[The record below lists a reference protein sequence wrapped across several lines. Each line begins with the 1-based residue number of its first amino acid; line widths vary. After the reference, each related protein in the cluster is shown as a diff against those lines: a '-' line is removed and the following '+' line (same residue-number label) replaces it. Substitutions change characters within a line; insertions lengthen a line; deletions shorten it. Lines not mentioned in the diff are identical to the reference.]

1 MNTADALD
9 AVLDPRRLSALMGQP
24 VQATH
29 LRIKPQVAIIAAVAE
44 HDSARPVGWLRLLWP
59 VSHSKAGKA
68 QAVAQRY
75 GTTTCSRS
83 ADELLGGTAAGNIVA
98 DWGGIASDPALAP
111 HLWAW
116 KNSTAHETGQD
127 EGVRVLRYNP
137 LRRVVA
143 QQGNNV
149 VRVNASADPLVAQV
163 IHQISPFVPMPTLD
177 ADLPKAVSHSANL
190 HHSVDLQ
197 RSAGHIIRMAHCGE
211 GDLAH
216 LTATAAGEGYSHQ
229 AHFQAGQ
236 IFAQL
241 HATTRHLDPQAAW
254 ELKGRT
260 PNAVRQGFAHAGILD
275 HFDPIAAR
283 RVRHLSQRI
292 QPLSGTPVLSHGDAS
307 ADQVL
312 ANADL
317 SHMWLT
323 DFDRLCLA
331 HPALDLG
338 SYTALCDEATQA
350 AFLDGYTHGGGTPPT
365 SEELR
370 TGQAMSLLARLAEPL
385 KAAHP
390 TWHDTIHQRLD
401 RIEETLG

>member
-9 AVLDPRRLSALMGQP
+9 AILDPRRLSALMGQP

-29 LRIKPQVAIIAAVAE
+29 LRIKPQVAIISAVAE

-59 VSHSKAGKA
+59 ISHSKARKA

-83 ADELLGGTAAGNIVA
+83 ADDFLGGNAAGNIVA
-98 DWGGIASDPALAP
+98 EWGGIASDPALAP

-116 KNSTAHETGQD
+116 KNSAAQDTSQD

-143 QQGNNV
+143 QQGCHV

-163 IHQISPFVPMPTLD
+163 IHQISPFVPMPALD
-177 ADLPKAVSHSANL
+177 ADMPNTLSHSADL
-190 HHSVDLQ
+190 HPSE
-197 RSAGHIIRMAHCGE
+197 GHIIRMAHCGD
-211 GDLAH
+211 GDLAQ
-216 LTATAAGEGYSHQ
+216 LTATTAREGYSHQ

-241 HATTRHLDPQAAW
+241 HATTRHLDPQASS
-254 ELKGRT
+254 ELQGRT

-292 QPLSGTPVLSHGDAS
+292 KPLSGSPVLSHGDAS

-312 ANADL
+312 ANVDL

-338 SYTALCDEATQA
+338 SYTALCDEAAQA
-350 AFLDGYTHGGGTPPT
+350 AFLDGYTQAGGTPPT

-370 TGQAMSLLARLAEPL
+370 IGQSMSLLARLAEPL

-390 TWHDTIHQRLD
+390 KWHDTIHQRLD